1 MSDLVG
7 KNAVVT
13 GAARGLGYAIALRLA
28 EDGAQVAVADIDT
41 EKAEA
46 VAREFIEKGYLAQ
59 AFNVDVSDKKSVLEM
74 ASQVKEAFGS
84 VEILINNAGIVGP
97 SKPLV
102 EIEESEWDQTL
113 NVNLKGAFLCSQA
126 VIPGMVDAGWG
137 RIVNISSVAGR
148 DCNPNAAPYGV
159 SKIGLI
165 GLTMSLG
172 RELARTGVT
181 VTCVTPT
188 VTRTEFVESVEK
200 HIMDPLLERIPLG
213 RMAEPSEVASL
224 VRFLVSE
231 ETAYMTAQVYDISGG
246 RASY

>member
-28 EDGAQVAVADIDT
+28 ADGAQVAVADIDS
-41 EKAEA
+41 EKAEEA
-46 VAREFIEKGYLAQ
+46 AGEFVEQGYLAQ
-59 AFNVDVSDKKSVLEM
+59 AFTVDVSDKNSVLEM
-74 ASQVKEAFGS
+74 ACQVKEAFGS

-102 EIEESEWDQTL
+102 EIEESEWDRTL
-113 NVNLKGAFLCSQA
+113 NVNLKGAFLCSQT
-126 VIPGMVDAGWG
+126 VIPGMVDHGWG

-188 VTRTEFVESVEK
+188 VTRTEFVESVDET
-200 HIMDPLLERIPLG
+200 IMAPLLEKIPLG
-213 RMAEPSEVASL
+213 RMAEPSEVAAL

>member
-1 MSDLVG
+1 MSGLVG

-28 EDGAQVAVADIDT
+28 ADGAQVAVADIDS
-41 EKAEA
+41 EKAEEA
-46 VAREFIEKGYLAQ
+46 AGEFVEQGFLAQ
-59 AFNVDVSDKKSVLEM
+59 AFTVDVSDKNSVLEM
-74 ASQVKEAFGS
+74 ARQVKEAFGS

-102 EIEESEWDQTL
+102 EIEESEWDRTL
-113 NVNLKGAFLCSQA
+113 DVNLKGAFLCSQT
-126 VIPGMVDAGWG
+126 VIPGMVDHGWG

-148 DCNPNAAPYGV
+148 ECNPNAAPYGV

-188 VTRTEFVESVEK
+188 VTRTEFVESVDETIMAPVLEK
-200 HIMDPLLERIPLG
+200 IPLG
-213 RMAEPSEVASL
+213 RMAEPSEVAAL

>member
-28 EDGAQVAVADIDT
+28 ADGAQVAVADIDT
-41 EKAEA
+41 EKAEE
-46 VAREFIEKGYLAQ
+46 VAREFVEKGYLAR

-97 SKPLV
+97 GKPLV

-126 VIPGMVDAGWG
+126 VIPGMVEAGWG

-188 VTRTEFVESVEK
+188 VTRTEFVESVDK
-200 HIMDPLLERIPLG
+200 HIMDPLLEKIPLG
-213 RMAEPSEVASL
+213 RMAEPSEVAAL

-246 RASY
+246 RANY

>member
-7 KNAVVT
+7 KNAIVT

-28 EDGAQVAVADIDT
+28 ADGAQVAVADIDT
-41 EKAEA
+41 EKAVD
-46 VAREFIEKGYLAQ
+46 VARELVEKGFLAQ
-59 AFNVDVSDKKSVLEM
+59 AFTVDVSDKNSVLTM

-126 VIPGMVDAGWG
+126 VIPGMVEAGWG

-148 DCNPNAAPYGV
+148 ECNPNAAPYGV

-172 RELARTGVT
+172 RELAKTGVT

-188 VTRTEFVESVEK
+188 VTRTEFVESVDK
-200 HIMDPLLERIPLG
+200 NIMDPLLEKIPLG
-213 RMAEPSEVASL
+213 RMAEPSEVAAL

>member
-7 KNAVVT
+7 KNALVT

-28 EDGAQVAVADIDT
+28 ADGAQVAVADIDT
-41 EKAEA
+41 EKAEEA
-46 VAREFIEKGYLAQ
+46 AGEFVEKGYLAQ
-59 AFNVDVSDKKSVLEM
+59 AFTVDVSDKKSVLEM
-74 ASQVKEAFGS
+74 ACQVKEAFGS

-113 NVNLKGAFLCSQA
+113 NVNLKGAFLCSQT
-126 VIPGMVDAGWG
+126 VIPGMVEAGWG
-137 RIVNISSVAGR
+137 RIVNMSSVAGR
-148 DCNPNAAPYGV
+148 ECNPNAAPYGV

-188 VTRTEFVESVEK
+188 VTRTEFVESVDK
-200 HIMDPLLERIPLG
+200 TIMDPLLEKIPLG
-213 RMAEPSEVASL
+213 RMAEPSEVAAL

>member
-7 KNAVVT
+7 KNAIVT
-13 GAARGLGYAIALRLA
+13 GAAHGLGYAIALRLVA
-28 EDGAQVAVADIDT
+28 DGAQVAVADIDT
-41 EKAEA
+41 EKAEE
-46 VAREFIEKGYLAQ
+46 VARELVEKGYLAQ
-59 AFNVDVSDKKSVLEM
+59 AFTVDVSEKNSVLSM

-126 VIPGMVDAGWG
+126 VIPGMVKAGWG
-137 RIVNISSVAGR
+137 RLVNMSSVAGR
-148 DCNPNAAPYGV
+148 ECNPNAAPYGV

-172 RELARTGVT
+172 RELAKTGVT

-188 VTRTEFVESVEK
+188 VTRTEFVESVDK
-200 HIMDPLLERIPLG
+200 NIMDPLLEKIPLG
-213 RMAEPSEVASL
+213 RMAEPSEVAAL